1 MNLFDSIQFQ
11 LSTNPVIP
19 PNDVDS
25 LADEF
30 VESLSNMKVY
40 LDPYKVHTEKR
51 LLLLQINSN
60 HYKANLRLQSN
71 PKLYDIDIFKL
82 KLHEYDFYVNLVAG
96 LQYNRN

>member
-40 LDPYKVHTEKR
+40 LDPYKVHTEKDF
-51 LLLLQINSN
+51 S
-60 HYKANLRLQSN
+60 Y
-71 PKLYDIDIFKL
+71 FK
-82 KLHEYDFYVNLVAG
+82 
-96 LQYNRN
+96 